1 MKNIL
6 DALMTPIL
14 SITLSNHL
22 SELER
27 LHQVLWQFGKKHNLP
42 YKVINTMNLALEEVI
57 TNVIKHGY
65 EDTGEHAIKIR
76 CSVQDGQVLA
86 EVEDDGQPFNPLEC
100 PDPDVSMPLED
111 RPLGGLGIY
120 LVRNVMDA
128 LDYHYQEGKNRI
140 KLTKRIDEY

>member
-1 MKNIL
+1 
-6 DALMTPIL
+6 MTPIL

-27 LHQVLWQFGKKHNLP
+27 LHQVLWQFGKEQNLSH
-42 YKVINTMNLALEEVI
+42 KVINTMNLALEEIV
-57 TNVIKHGY
+57 TNVIAHGY
-65 EDTGEHAIKIR
+65 EDTGEHAIIIH
-76 CSVQDGQVLA
+76 CSVRDGQVMA

-100 PDPDVSMPLED
+100 PDPDVSKPLED

-128 LDYHYQEGKNRI
+128 LDYTYQGGKNRI
-140 KLTKRIDEY
+140 KLTKRIDGCERSKV